1 MQLKN
6 LNEALNKYGK
16 YVVQQSRSNLTR
28 GKKNVD
34 KKLYNSLQYEI
45 KEKPL
50 ALEFSM
56 EYYGTFQDKGVS
68 GRFKKYNTPYSYKS
82 KQPPSKPF
90 EDWAKKRNIRLRDS
104 RGRFQKGN
112 YKTIAFLIA
121 RSVYRKGIKP
131 SLFFTK
137 PFEKG
142 FERYSSDVAK
152 GFIDDIDN
160 DLNNGN

>member
-28 GKKNVD
+28 GGKNVD
-34 KKLYNSLQYEI
+34 KKLYNSLKYEI

-56 EYYGTFQDKGVS
+56 EYYGVFQDKGVS
-68 GRFKKYNTPYSYKS
+68 GRFKKYNTPFSYKS
-82 KQPPSKPF
+82 KQPPSEPLA
-90 EDWAKKRNIRLRDS
+90 EWAKAKRLRLRDS
-104 RGRFQKGN
+104 GGRFQKGT
-112 YKTIAFLIA
+112 YKTIGFLIA
-121 RSVYRKGIKP
+121 RSIYRKGIKP

-142 FERYSSDVAK
+142 FERYSNDVAE
-152 GFIDDIDN
+152 GFIDDIDK